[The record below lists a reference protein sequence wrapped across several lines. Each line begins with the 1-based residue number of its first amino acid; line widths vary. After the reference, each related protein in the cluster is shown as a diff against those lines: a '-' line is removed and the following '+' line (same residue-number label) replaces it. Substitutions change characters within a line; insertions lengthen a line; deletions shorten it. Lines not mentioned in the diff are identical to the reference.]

1 MANNAV
7 TTKVI
12 DILIPYFG
20 ADMAQGSLMISC
32 MKYGF
37 DRENLISGNL
47 PKIAED
53 IETRMKIFLGTEKA
67 KAVANLIL
75 AIKE

>member
-1 MANNAV
+1 MANAV
-7 TTKVI
+7 TGKVLE
-12 DILIPYFG
+12 ILTPYFG
-20 ADMAQGSLMISC
+20 AEMAQGSLMVSC
-32 MKYGF
+32 MKYGL
-37 DRENLISGNL
+37 DRENLSSENL

-75 AIKE
+75 AVK